1 MYSSPT
7 TLNGAAVPS
16 RPRVLVLAE
25 PDPDVPPPPLH
36 LIRSDVEVVP
46 VGSAPTDEELAGAS
60 VLYIWDHRFA
70 DLAPLLR
77 RTDELRWVHAASVGV
92 NRLICPELGSVTLTN
107 SRGVFDTSIAEW
119 VLAAV
124 LAHVKGF
131 GDTWALQREGT
142 WQYRT
147 TGRLAGTRAAVV
159 GTGSIGRAIA
169 DRLARLDVHVTLVG
183 RTQGDDPQFGT
194 VRSSDH
200 LVAIAAGV
208 DMLVLA
214 VPLTPGTT
222 GLVGAEVLS
231 ALGPRGFVVN
241 IGRGPTVV
249 ESDLIDALRAGTI
262 AGAALDVFEVEPLPA
277 GSPLWSMPNVLVS
290 PHMSGDYVGFEIDM
304 MTVFTDNLK
313 RWRRDEPLHNVVD
326 TTVGYVPR

>member
-1 MYSSPT
+1 
-7 TLNGAAVPS
+7 VPN

-25 PDPDVPPPPLH
+25 ADPEVPPPPLH
-36 LIRSDVEVVP
+36 LIPAGVEVVP
-46 VGSAPTDEELAGAS
+46 VDSAPTDEELAGAS

-124 LAHVKGF
+124 LAHVKGL
-131 GDTWALQREGT
+131 GDTWALQRANT

-183 RTQGDDPQFGT
+183 RTPGDDPNFGT
-194 VRSSDH
+194 IRSSDD
-200 LVAIAAGV
+200 LVGVAAGV
-208 DMLVLA
+208 DLLVLA
-214 VPLTPGTT
+214 VPLTPATT
-222 GLVGAEVLS
+222 ALVGADVLD

-241 IGRGPTVV
+241 VGRGPTVI
-249 ESDLIDALRAGTI
+249 EPDLIDALRAGTI
-262 AGAALDVFEVEPLPA
+262 AGAALDVFDVEPLPA
-277 GSPLWSMPNVLVS
+277 GSPLWSVPNMLVS

-304 MTVFTDNLK
+304 MTVFTDNLD
-313 RWRRDEPLHNVVD
+313 RWLRAKPLRNVVD
-326 TTVGYVPR
+326 PAVGYVPDSRPEWMGL